1 MDEWKY
7 YNNALIP
14 TTPPHI
20 SPSVPSKGFWKALKS
35 SMCVG
40 GGQTTSLCKM
50 DNRF

>member
-40 GGQTTSLCKM
+40 GQTTSLCKM

>member
-40 GGQTTSLCKM
+40 RLSENS
-50 DNRF
+50 DNLI